1 MLTETAFRTLRPACR
16 FPPPKSAGSSLNLR
30 SRRCPVLP
38 GLAKGPLARFDESS
52 HGGLSAS
59 CAKDDVFGDALANV
73 VPVAVG
79 PAMTDPF
86 KCPVHASKSALV
98 EAVCDHVCCPPR
110 GPPDDIAEHHNRGRT
125 DLVPSQTRAAGFQGA
140 AVSPDWHHSRPARLC
155 RSHGKALRP
164 VVGKPAEI
172 LSPTCSGEVSA

>member
-73 VPVAVG
+73 VPVAAG
-79 PAMTDPF
+79 PAATDPF
-86 KCPVHASKSALV
+86 KCPVHTGKSAEV
-98 EAVCDHVCCPPR
+98 EAVCDHFCCPR
-110 GPPDDIAEHHNRGRT
+110 GALPMTLPIITIAGVAIWFHPKCGRRVSRAIRFAQ
-125 DLVPSQTRAAGFQGA
+125 LTRI
-140 AVSPDWHHSRPARLC
+140 PARLV
-155 RSHGKALRP
+155 A
-164 VVGKPAEI
+164 
-172 LSPTCSGEVSA
+172 